1 MNEIN
6 KKCME
11 NILLYLSVLITTS
24 NYNGIDELER
34 LVEMSTS
41 VSAQL
46 LVSDEEYEYEES
58 EESEE

>member
-1 MNEIN
+1 MDVN

-58 EESEE
+58 EE

>member
-1 MNEIN
+1 MDVN

-11 NILLYLSVLITTS
+11 NILLYLSALITTS

-58 EESEE
+58 EE

>member
-58 EESEE
+58 EE

>member
-1 MNEIN
+1 MDTN

-24 NYNGIDELER
+24 EYNGLDELER
-34 LVEMSTS
+34 LVDMATS

-46 LVSDEEYEYEES
+46 LVSDEEYEES
-58 EESEE
+58 EE

>member
-11 NILLYLSVLITTS
+11 NILLYLSVLIITS

-58 EESEE
+58 EE

>member
-11 NILLYLSVLITTS
+11 NILLYLSALITTS

-34 LVEMSTS
+34 LVDMSTS

-58 EESEE
+58 EE

>member
-1 MNEIN
+1 MNETN

-34 LVEMSTS
+34 LVEMSNS

-46 LVSDEEYEYEES
+46 LVSDEEYEES
-58 EESEE
+58 EE

>member
-1 MNEIN
+1 MDIN
-6 KKCME
+6 QKCME

-58 EESEE
+58 EE

>member
-24 NYNGIDELER
+24 NYKGIDELER

-58 EESEE
+58 EE